1 MILAAPEIISGTAKF
16 TEKADVYSFGIV
28 MWEVLTRK
36 VPFVDKNMMTVA
48 LDVINGQ
55 RPAVPSDC
63 PKAFGDLMQRCWTGK
78 PEKRPAMDD
87 VIVYFNSELADAA
100 DV

>member
-1 MILAAPEIISGTAKF
+1 MLCAAPEIISGMAKY

-36 VPFVDKNMMTVA
+36 VPYQDKNMMTVA

-55 RPAVPSDC
+55 RPPVPADC
-63 PKAFGDLMQRCWTGK
+63 PRAFAEVMQRCWTAK
-78 PEKRPAMDD
+78 PEKRASMDD
-87 VIVYFNSELADAA
+87 ILLYLNSEAEASP
-100 DV
+100 V